1 MKLVM
6 KVAITTI
13 DGGGTAKRTRE
24 KRREEGCVVLF
35 VLFFGMEIR

>member
-13 DGGGTAKRTRE
+13 DGSGSAKRMRE
-24 KRREEGCVVLF
+24 KKRREMCVVLL